1 MPRSRSTLG
10 GLVTVAGTAGLALAG
25 CHSGSATSAS
35 ASSASASAPGTS
47 GAASAPASSGNGS
60 GATLVGYFPAAIG
73 DTWVYEVTGDGQPG
87 TVTNQVTAV
96 TSVAGGTKVTM
107 KGTEDLSG
115 SPNVS
120 TFTYVIRSDGS
131 ISVPTDTLGTTQV
144 KIDSGALVWPGPAQ
158 LASGQPTDDT
168 LVTSIDE
175 GGKTTTYT
183 AHAVIKGDGTQTVSV
198 PAGSYSATVVD
209 QVMNEKILGYA
220 VSDDTKTWL
229 ANGVG
234 PVKEQTNIGAGPGA
248 TGIVEVLKSFTKG

>member
-1 MPRSRSTLG
+1 M
-10 GLVTVAGTAGLALAG
+10 VTRGADQNRFSMLDSMRTFATARLAE
-25 CHSGSATSAS
+25 SAS
-35 ASSASASAPGTS
+35 GPQARRRHADRQGRRGPLRR
-47 GAASAPASSGNGS
+47 GARPR
-60 GATLVGYFPAAIG
+60 I
-73 DTWVYEVTGDGQPG
+73 
-87 TVTNQVTAV
+87 TV
-96 TSVAGGTKVTM
+96 S
-107 KGTEDLSG
+107 
-115 SPNVS
+115 
-120 TFTYVIRSDGS
+120 
-131 ISVPTDTLGTTQV
+131 
-144 KIDSGALVWPGPAQ
+144 PAQ

-183 AHAVIKGDGTQTVSV
+183 AHAVIRGDGAQTVSV